1 MKKRIRSWV
10 KISIVLSFIIIIIII
25 YGHYICPKII
35 DINKYNITNNNIP
48 NNFNNIKIVQVSDIH
63 YKTTIKRKELKKL
76 INTINNLKPDIVIL
90 NGDILDNS
98 IKYSKKDKETLINHL
113 SKIDS
118 NLGNYVIKG
127 DNDTSDIW
135 LEIVNSSNLIQ
146 MENTCKFIYNN
157 YENPIL
163 LCGIDTNI
171 DNTKINEINN
181 YILNEGKNINYKIL
195 MLHEPDYIKRININ
209 NFNLVLGGHSLGGII
224 NIPIIQNIFL
234 PTNSKNYYKSY
245 YKIDKTDFYISN
257 GVGTNNLKF
266 RLFNNP
272 SINLY
277 TLKNK
282 YD

>member
-1 MKKRIRSWV
+1 MKKRIRLWV
-10 KISIVLSFIIIIIII
+10 KISIILLFIIIIIII

-63 YKTTIKRKELKKL
+63 YKTTIKRKELKNL

-98 IKYSKKDKETLINHL
+98 INYSKKDKETLINYL

-118 NLGNYVIKG
+118 NLGNYIIKG

-146 MENTCKFIYNN
+146 MENTCKLIYNN

-171 DNTKINEINN
+171 DDTKINEINN